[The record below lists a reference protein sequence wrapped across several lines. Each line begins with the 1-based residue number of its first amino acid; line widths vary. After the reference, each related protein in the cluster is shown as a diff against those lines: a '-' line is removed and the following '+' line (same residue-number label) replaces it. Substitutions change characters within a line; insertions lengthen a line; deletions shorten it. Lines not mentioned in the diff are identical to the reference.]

1 MNVTLDNISKRYSSN
16 WILRN
21 VNYEF
26 SEDHVYAVKGDNG
39 SGKSTLLM
47 MLSGLLAPSVGSIIY
62 EHRSKRI
69 SNDEI
74 FEHVSFWGPYV
85 SLMKNLTVKEM
96 ISYYIKNRKLRND
109 ASVSEVFDS
118 INIKVSPKAIVKS
131 LSSGQMQ
138 RVGLYLTILAETS
151 ILLLDEPGSYLDQ
164 EGKAWYQELLK
175 RENGNRIIVIASNEE
190 EDMKLSNESL
200 LIKAFH

>member
-1 MNVTLDNISKRYSSN
+1 
-16 WILRN
+16 
-21 VNYEF
+21 
-26 SEDHVYAVKGDNG
+26 
-39 SGKSTLLM
+39 
-47 MLSGLLAPSVGSIIY
+47 
-62 EHRSKRI
+62 
-69 SNDEI
+69 
-74 FEHVSFWGPYV
+74 
-85 SLMKNLTVKEM
+85 MKNLTVKEM